1 MTRDLLIDLAIL
13 FRTEADHAL
22 TGDRKTGAKPDYDEA
37 DRLDTIADELGERAE
52 GRAA

>member
-1 MTRDLLIDLAIL
+1 MTRELLIDIAIL

-22 TGDRKTGAKPDYDEA
+22 TDRETGPDYDEA
-37 DRLDTIADELGERAE
+37 DRLDAIADELGERAE